1 MSNNINEEK
10 VFELMGTVIDI
21 EKKYLYDKRLKWAF
35 EFERIK
41 AIRETI
47 DKEVDENVD
56 QIDRVQKL

>member
-21 EKKYLYDKRLKWAF
+21 EKKYLYDKRLKGAF